1 MQLINGT
8 DAVTAGG
15 GGGGADCLGDR
26 YCGGGGTTEKFTFP
40 NGVIQRIQI

>member
-8 DAVTAGG
+8 DSVTAGG

-26 YCGGGGTTEKFTFP
+26 WCGGGGTTKS
-40 NGVIQRIQI
+40 